1 MIDPVQAAVGIVV
14 ALVAV
19 GALLYVFYSRTN
31 AVEKTGYGAL
41 IMLSIVS
48 LMIPVFWIM
57 ESNGQALAKV
67 QQHDT
72 SVQRGAALFAQ
83 YCYQCHGITG
93 QGGRGPKLNGNP
105 AVNALTNADI
115 LRIISGGIYD
125 PASPGGVPLMPTW
138 SDQYGGPLTQDQIQY
153 LFDLIRSSDP
163 NYLATNGYPNGAVSN
178 GFAQV
183 PDALKSTNLNG
194 YQTAIAQATAG
205 SGIGSYPLVD
215 MTKQKAV
222 TIDIID
228 SPTGAPC
235 QPACYAVPDPKNPG
249 QEIISPNVKV
259 TVGATIT
266 WVNKSKTPHT
276 VTSIVGENGV
286 APVPARVF
294 DSGISNLLSTGK
306 SFTYTVKADAYT
318 FNSNHIV
325 LYFCQIHPIM
335 VAALTVVQ

>member
-41 IMLSIVS
+41 IMLSIIS

-57 ESNGQALAKV
+57 ESNGQAIAKT

-72 SVQRGAALFAQ
+72 DVQRGAALFAQ
-83 YCYQCHGITG
+83 YCYQCHGING
-93 QGGRGPKLNGNP
+93 QGATGPKLNGNT
-105 AVNALTNADI
+105 AVNALTDADI

-125 PASPGGVPLMPTW
+125 PANPGGTPLMPAW

-153 LFDLIRSSDP
+153 LFALVRSADP
-163 NYLATNGYPNGAVSN
+163 AYLTTNGYPTGSGTN
-178 GFAQV
+178 GFSQV
-183 PDALKSTNLNG
+183 PNELKITNLG
-194 YQTAIAQATAG
+194 AYQTAVAQATKG
-205 SGIGSYPLVD
+205 TGIASYTVVD
-215 MTKQKAV
+215 MTKQKSI

-228 SPTGAPC
+228 SPTGALC
-235 QPACYAVPDPKNPG
+235 QPACYAVADPKNPG

-259 TVGATIT
+259 KVGTTIT

-276 VTSIVGENGV
+276 VTSIVGENGA
-286 APVPARVF
+286 APVPAKVF
-294 DSGISNLLSTGK
+294 DSGIGSILNAGK
-306 SFTYTVKADAYT
+306 SYTYTVKADAFT

-325 LYFCQIHPIM
+325 VYYCQVHPIM
-335 VAALTVVQ
+335 VAALTITQ

>member
-41 IMLSIVS
+41 IMLSIIS

-57 ESNGQALAKV
+57 ESNGEAIAKT

-72 SVQRGAALFAQ
+72 NVQRGAALFAQ
-83 YCYQCHGITG
+83 YCFQCHGVNG
-93 QGGRGPKLNGNP
+93 QGGTGPKLNGNP
-105 AVNALTNADI
+105 AVNALTDADI
-115 LRIISGGIYD
+115 LRIINAGIYD
-125 PASPGGVPLMPTW
+125 PASPGGTPLMPAW

-153 LFDLIRSSDP
+153 LFDLVRSADP
-163 NYLATNGYPNGAVSN
+163 NYLATNGYPNGAGSN
-178 GFAQV
+178 GFSQV
-183 PDALKSTNLNG
+183 PGDLQQSNPSA

-205 SGIGSYPLVD
+205 TGIGSYPVVD
-215 MTKQKAV
+215 MSKQKTI

-228 SPTGAPC
+228 SPAGATC
-235 QPACYAVPDPKNPG
+235 QPACYTVADPKNPG
-249 QEIISPNVKV
+249 QQLISPNVKV
-259 TVGATIT
+259 KVGTTIT

-276 VTSIVGENGV
+276 VTSIVGENGAV
-286 APVPARVF
+286 PVPAKVF
-294 DSGISNLLSTGK
+294 DSGAGNLLTTGK

-318 FNSNHIV
+318 FNSNHVV
-325 LYFCQIHPIM
+325 LYFCQVHPIM
-335 VAALTVVQ
+335 VAALTILQ